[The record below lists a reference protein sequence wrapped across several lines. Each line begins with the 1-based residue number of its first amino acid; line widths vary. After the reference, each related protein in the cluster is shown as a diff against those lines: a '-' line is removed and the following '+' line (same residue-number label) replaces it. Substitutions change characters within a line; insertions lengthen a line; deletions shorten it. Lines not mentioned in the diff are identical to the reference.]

1 MSAFLRTIRGILVF
15 SVIAINTLFWFA
27 PLMVLAVVKVLLPF
41 EPFRKP
47 VTQALTAIG
56 ESWISVNTA
65 LFNSACSIDWRL
77 DGDTELRRDEWYL
90 VIANHL
96 TSIDILAMQALLNRR
111 IPFLKFFIKQ
121 QLIWVPFIGLGWWA
135 LDMPFM
141 KRYSASYLAR
151 KPHMKGKDFETTRRA
166 CQKFRDMPTSVMNF
180 VEGTR
185 FTTEKRDRHKDPYRH
200 VLRPRGGGFAV
211 AMSSMGEMFGAVL
224 DVTLI
229 YPNGPQSL
237 WALCCGDHVETVVH
251 IRQRAVEPWLIGG
264 DYEKDRAWRRR
275 VQEYLGDIWHEK
287 DELIQQYLDQ
297 RASHE
302 R

>member
-135 LDMPFM
+135 LDMPLM

>member
-1 MSAFLRTIRGILVF
+1 
-15 SVIAINTLFWFA
+15 
-27 PLMVLAVVKVLLPF
+27 
-41 EPFRKP
+41 
-47 VTQALTAIG
+47 
-56 ESWISVNTA
+56 
-65 LFNSACSIDWRL
+65 
-77 DGDTELRRDEWYL
+77 
-90 VIANHL
+90 
-96 TSIDILAMQALLNRR
+96 
-111 IPFLKFFIKQ
+111 
-121 QLIWVPFIGLGWWA
+121 
-135 LDMPFM
+135 MPFM
-141 KRYSASYLAR
+141 KRYSAAYLAR
-151 KPHMKGKDFETTRRA
+151 NPHMKGKDFETTRRA
-166 CQKFRDMPTSVMNF
+166 CRKFRDTPTSVMNF

-185 FTTEKRDRHKDPYRH
+185 FTIEKRDRHKDPYRH

-224 DVTLI
+224 DVTLV
-229 YPNGPQSL
+229 YPDGPASL
-237 WALCCGDHVETVVH
+237 WALCRGDHVETVVH